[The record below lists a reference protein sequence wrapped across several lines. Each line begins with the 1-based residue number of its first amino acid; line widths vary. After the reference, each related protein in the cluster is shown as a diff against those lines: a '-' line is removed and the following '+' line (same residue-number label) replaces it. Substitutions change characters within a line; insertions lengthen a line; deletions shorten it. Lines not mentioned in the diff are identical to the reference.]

1 MGYNNSMT
9 STINTAADEKIA
21 GLFAQLSQPARIQ
34 ILLII
39 REQPACVC
47 HLIAALGLRQAAI
60 SQHLMALREA
70 GWVTTRRKSRFVY
83 YHMAEKRL
91 LPLIESAAQ
100 IAGISFG
107 EIARISQRPL
117 ENCPCP
123 QCHPELAPEYSC
135 KSIPVA

>member
-1 MGYNNSMT
+1 MGYNNPMT
-9 STINTAADEKIA
+9 TIEMAGDEKIA

-60 SQHLMALREA
+60 SQHLMALRET
-70 GWVTTRRKSRFVY
+70 GWVNTRRKSRFIY
-83 YHMAEKRL
+83 YHISEKRL

-107 EIARISQRPL
+107 EIGRISQRPL

-135 KSIPVA
+135 KSIPIS

>member
-1 MGYNNSMT
+1 MDSLDGKASEEKV
-9 STINTAADEKIA
+9 AAI
-21 GLFAQLSQPARIQ
+21 FSQLNQTARIQ

-47 HLIAALGLRQAAI
+47 HLVAALGLRQAAI

-70 GWVTTRRKSRFVY
+70 GWVTTRRKSRFIY
-83 YHMAEKRL
+83 YHLAEKRL
-91 LPLIESAAQ
+91 LPLIEAAAQ
-100 IAGISFG
+100 IAGISYD

-117 ENCPCP
+117 DNCPCP

-135 KSIPVA
+135 ESIPPGSPANS